1 MFKKLCILLIFSK
14 LKVAKLLIDKYRM
27 HNLYAIFAKFLDICK
42 QMAGKMLEKLLHS
55 VIVPH
60 RAFTITDINFTL
72 SAD

>member
-14 LKVAKLLIDKYRM
+14 LNEIKHLIDKYRM

>member
-14 LKVAKLLIDKYRM
+14 LKVTKLLIDKYRM

-72 SAD
+72 FAD